1 MKKSKDFAL
10 HLFIYSFLF
19 STLFQLI
26 TFPSHASIST
36 NVKVYIDGKLMEFG
50 REANDPGPYIKD
62 GRTLIPFRRIFESLD
77 MEVLWDDK
85 ERMVTATDNDI
96 EMKLYINKTIAYV
109 NGEEKT
115 LDVPAEITDNRTFV
129 PLRFVSE
136 NCGAKVEWDD
146 STKSVFITLPEEIT
160 SPGKDMPGG
169 PGSIDVPVVERKNL
183 GEEITYNA
191 MTFSFDSVELVDM
204 PGISDKKLRIKGKTN
219 VEGSTLWLEIYNEN
233 IESNNYKVMKTRAFA
248 QPSESDIYDFTATL
262 YVSKS
267 FIPDY
272 MYVYAEDNA
281 GRLIKIAYYEF

>member
-1 MKKSKDFAL
+1 
-10 HLFIYSFLF
+10 
-19 STLFQLI
+19 
-26 TFPSHASIST
+26 
-36 NVKVYIDGKLMEFG
+36 MEFG

-160 SPGKDMPGG
+160 SPEDDV
-169 PGSIDVPVVERKNL
+169 PGSPGTLDRPVVEKSVL
-183 GEEITYNA
+183 GEEVTYNG
-191 MTFSFDSVELVDM
+191 MTFSFDSVELVDV
-204 PGISDKKLRIKGKTN
+204 PGISDKKLYIKGTTN
-219 VEGSTLWLEIYNEN
+219 TKEN
-233 IESNNYKVMKTRAFA
+233 IVWIDIFNVTNNPIRKRTTT
-248 QPSESDIYDFTATL
+248 QPSETDIYDFT
-262 YVSKS
+262 S
-267 FIPDY
+267 I
-272 MYVYAEDNA
+272 MYVPGSFVPSYIFVYIKDDN
-281 GRLIKIAYYEF
+281 GRLIQIAEYYL